1 MNDRRTLAP
10 VVLADDI
17 HHQASSS
24 IIQLRHLNNI
34 DLSSLGRDILQ
45 TLGKL
50 LGPKHGAI
58 FVDEII
64 SDFIEASFQ
73 MPTSYHST
81 DDNNSFVGWLHEWI
95 GSLVV
100 AREVLLGSFSTNS
113 NTDINTNTEQ
123 HQRQAYESSS
133 KKTKRRSRIL
143 QSLASSILPLLIDS
157 SLWNLPTENRLA
169 TVNEALT
176 SQILQKN
183 TVVVVLLLELIGTFC
198 EVLRQDAE
206 SMLST
211 ILYPV
216 VDKIIHGESM
226 LAIQNSGLSTLK
238 VMSLSCGF
246 KSTEDLIYAEQNQLI
261 ASMVGRLRL
270 PGGSRIPSRNDAEEI
285 LSVTNTTRWT
295 MEMIAR
301 INNKGNGE
309 GRSYSSPKG
318 GKASMV
324 DLISL
329 IDYRLDHLFLQK
341 VLVDDDVKIVCSLH
355 KAFFN
360 YFLFLFKVKKDVTY
374 SHKMKNL
381 EKDSKQPWLNELS
394 KFRKVPPVDDQSAT
408 ISTVD
413 SSDCDQAED
422 SGEGGR
428 GRLLDVTEA
437 DITLFSKL
445 IARDCYLLSYKKL
458 ESRISACDALTIAFK
473 FLAFVGSEHDVSITL
488 IMPRWST
495 EISI

>member
-10 VVLADDI
+10 VVFADDI

-169 TVNEALT
+169 TVNEALP

-285 LSVTNTTRWT
+285 MSVTNTTRWT

-301 INNKGNGE
+301 INNKGNDE

-381 EKDSKQPWLNELS
+381 EKDSKQPWLHELS

-413 SSDCDQAED
+413 SSDCDQAEE

-428 GRLLDVTEA
+428 GRLLNVTEA

-473 FLAFVGSEHDVSITL
+473 FLAFVGSEHDVSIIL
-488 IMPRWST
+488 IMIRWST